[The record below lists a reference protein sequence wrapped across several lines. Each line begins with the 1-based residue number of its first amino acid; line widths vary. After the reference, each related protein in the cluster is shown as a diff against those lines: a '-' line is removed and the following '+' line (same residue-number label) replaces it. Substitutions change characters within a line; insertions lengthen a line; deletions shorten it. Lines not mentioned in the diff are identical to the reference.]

1 MVTRAQAFPSKYFT
15 AADIVSTGPKLVVV
29 DRIGPEMV
37 GTEEKQEK
45 YVAYFQGEEK
55 GLVLNATKWSVM
67 ESLYGEESDGWIGKE
82 IVMFPDKTRFG
93 GKIVDCISLRARRYP
108 QADNG
113 RKQAVQKRG
122 YELMSKA
129 AVAPPQPM
137 LDPDIDDAGEE
148 IPF

>member
-1 MVTRAQAFPSKYFT
+1 MVTREQAFPSRYFT
-15 AADIVSTGPKLVVV
+15 AKDIVTSGPKLVILT
-29 DRIGPEMV
+29 RIDHELV

-55 GLVLNATKWSVM
+55 GLVLNATKWDVL
-67 ESLYGEESDGWIGKE
+67 ESLYGDESDGWIGKE

-108 QADNG
+108 QAGNG
-113 RKQAVQKRG
+113 PKQAVQKKG
-122 YELMSKA
+122 YETMTRA
-129 AVAPPQPM
+129 AVVPPVPM